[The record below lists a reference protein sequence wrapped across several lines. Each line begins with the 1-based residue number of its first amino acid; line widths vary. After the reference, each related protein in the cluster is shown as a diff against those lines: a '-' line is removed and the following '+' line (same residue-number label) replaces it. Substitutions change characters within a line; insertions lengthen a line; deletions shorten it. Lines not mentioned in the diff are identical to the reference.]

1 MIFAFK
7 SMIIKF
13 EMFFFFF
20 SGYKYLKMYIL
31 VKLQFAKAALPW
43 YLVWK
48 IANSLHSVKYLD
60 EVATLTE
67 IKVTRC

>member
-1 MIFAFK
+1 
-7 SMIIKF
+7 
-13 EMFFFFF
+13 
-20 SGYKYLKMYIL
+20 MYIL

-48 IANSLHSVKYLD
+48 IANSLHSVEYLD

-67 IKVTRC
+67 IKVTHC